1 MQFLDTQYGQNV
13 GNALNA
19 AVVNLMAGK
28 GTRPAS
34 SAPPPKPRRRADRA
48 TMSDTLGTAAVGRI
62 RRGALQVGDAAY
74 AASPTPRARKRGR
87 GRQRLEIALLTGPAI
102 IVFVGLVIFPVALA
116 AYYGF
121 YRWQGYG
128 PPTDWVGLHNYKII
142 FTDPAFQQALEHNG
156 LIVVLSLVI
165 QGPLAIVLALLLN
178 QKIRGRAL
186 IRVLIFVPY
195 VISEVIVGTGF
206 SLMLQVTGA
215 VNDVL
220 HNIGLGFLATDW
232 LANPNIALWTLMG
245 IITWKY
251 IGFAVI
257 LMLAGLQSI
266 PDELSE
272 AARIDGASYWQV
284 QRHITLP
291 LLGPTIRIW
300 AFLSIIG
307 SLQLF
312 DLVYIIWGQYIS
324 GTAGTSTM
332 ATYMALNGRLAG
344 NYGYGSAVAVVMF
357 LISLI
362 VALFYQRFV
371 LRRDLR
377 GAVTQG
383 VN

>member
-1 MQFLDTQYGQNV
+1 
-13 GNALNA
+13 
-19 AVVNLMAGK
+19 
-28 GTRPAS
+28 
-34 SAPPPKPRRRADRA
+34 
-48 TMSDTLGTAAVGRI
+48 MSHTLGTAALGRG
-62 RRGALQVGDAAY
+62 RRDAADT
-74 AASPTPRARKRGR
+74 ASPTPRPRKRRGR
-87 GRQRLEIALLTGPAI
+87 GRLRLEIAFLTGPAI
-102 IVFVGLVIFPVALA
+102 IVFVGLVIFPVVLA

-121 YRWQGYG
+121 YKWQGYG
-128 PPTDWVGLHNYKII
+128 PPTDWVGLGNYKII
-142 FTDPAFQQALEHNG
+142 FTDPTFQQALEHNG

-165 QGPLAIVLALLLN
+165 QGPLAIGLALLLN

-186 IRVLIFVPY
+186 IRILIFVPY

-206 SLMLQVTGA
+206 SLMLQDAGA
-215 VNDVL
+215 LNDAL

-232 LANPNIALWTLMG
+232 LANPNIALWTLLG

-357 LISLI
+357 LISLA
-362 VALFYQRFV
+362 VALCYQRFV
-371 LRRDLR
+371 LHRDLR

>member
-1 MQFLDTQYGQNV
+1 
-13 GNALNA
+13 
-19 AVVNLMAGK
+19 
-28 GTRPAS
+28 
-34 SAPPPKPRRRADRA
+34 
-48 TMSDTLGTAAVGRI
+48 MSTTLGAP
-62 RRGALQVGDAAY
+62 L
-74 AASPTPRARKRGR
+74 PRTRKRHGR
-87 GRQRLEIALLTGPAI
+87 GRLRLEIALLTGPAI
-102 IVFVGLVIFPVALA
+102 LVFVAFVIFPVVLA

-128 PPTDWVGLHNYKII
+128 APTDWYGLNNYKVIL
-142 FTDPAFQQALEHNG
+142 TDPAFQQVLEHNG
-156 LIVVLSLVI
+156 IIAVASLVI

-178 QKIRGRAL
+178 QKIRGRTI
-186 IRVLIFVPY
+186 IRILIFVPY
-195 VISEVIVGTGF
+195 IISEVIVGIGW
-206 SLMLQVTGA
+206 SLMLQTTGA
-215 VNDVL
+215 VNDL
-220 HNIGLGFLATDW
+220 LQHIGLGSLSADW
-232 LANPNIALWTLMG
+232 LADPNIAIWSLMG

-266 PDELSE
+266 PDELAE
-272 AARIDGASYWQV
+272 AAQIDGASYWQV
-284 QRHITLP
+284 QRHIMLP

-312 DLVYIIWGQYIS
+312 DLVYIVWGQYIS

-332 ATYMALNGRLAG
+332 ATYMNLNGREAG

-362 VALFYQRFV
+362 VALAYQRFV
-371 LRRDLR
+371 LRRDMR

-383 VN
+383 VS

>member
-1 MQFLDTQYGQNV
+1 
-13 GNALNA
+13 
-19 AVVNLMAGK
+19 
-28 GTRPAS
+28 
-34 SAPPPKPRRRADRA
+34 
-48 TMSDTLGTAAVGRI
+48 MSDTLRTATLGRV
-62 RRGALQVGDAAY
+62 RRGALHVGDAAE
-74 AASPTPRARKRGR
+74 AASPTPRSRKRGR
-87 GRQRLEIALLTGPAI
+87 RRQRLEIALLTSPAI

-128 PPTDWVGLHNYKII
+128 APTDWVGFHNYKVIL
-142 FTDPAFQQALEHNG
+142 TDPAFQQALEHNG

-165 QGPLAIVLALLLN
+165 QGPLAIGLALLLN

-220 HNIGLGFLATDW
+220 HSIGLGSLATDW
-232 LANPNIALWTLMG
+232 LANPSIALWTLMG
-245 IITWKY
+245 ILTWKY

-284 QRHITLP
+284 QRHIMVP

-300 AFLSIIG
+300 GFLSMIG
-307 SLQLF
+307 ALQLF

-357 LISLI
+357 IISLI
-362 VALFYQRFV
+362 LALLYQRFV
-371 LRRDLR
+371 LRRDLT
-377 GAVTQG
+377 GAITQG
-383 VN
+383 AS

>member
-1 MQFLDTQYGQNV
+1 
-13 GNALNA
+13 
-19 AVVNLMAGK
+19 
-28 GTRPAS
+28 
-34 SAPPPKPRRRADRA
+34 
-48 TMSDTLGTAAVGRI
+48 MSDTLGTAAVGRI
-62 RRGALQVGDAAY
+62 RRGALQVGDAAH
-74 AASPTPRARKRGR
+74 AASPTPRARMRGR
-87 GRQRLEIALLTGPAI
+87 GRQRLEIALLTSPAI

-121 YRWQGYG
+121 YKWQGYG
-128 PPTDWVGLHNYKII
+128 PPTDWVGLGNYKII

-165 QGPLAIVLALLLN
+165 QGPLAIGLALLLN

-215 VNDVL
+215 VNDAL

-324 GTAGTSTM
+324 GIAGTSTM

-357 LISLI
+357 LISLV
-362 VALFYQRFV
+362 VALCYQRFV
-371 LRRDLR
+371 LHRDLR

>member
-1 MQFLDTQYGQNV
+1 
-13 GNALNA
+13 
-19 AVVNLMAGK
+19 
-28 GTRPAS
+28 
-34 SAPPPKPRRRADRA
+34 
-48 TMSDTLGTAAVGRI
+48 MSHTLGTAALGRS
-62 RRGALQVGDAAY
+62 RRGAPQVGDAAD
-74 AASPTPRARKRGR
+74 AASPTPRARKRRGR
-87 GRQRLEIALLTGPAI
+87 GRLRLEIALLTSPAI

-121 YRWQGYG
+121 YKWQGYG
-128 PPTDWVGLHNYKII
+128 PPTDWVGLGNYKII
-142 FTDPAFQQALEHNG
+142 FTDPTFQQALEHNG

-165 QGPLAIVLALLLN
+165 QGPLAIGLALLLN

-215 VNDVL
+215 VNDAL

-324 GTAGTSTM
+324 GVAGTSTM

-357 LISLI
+357 LISLV
-362 VALFYQRFV
+362 VALCYQRFV

>member
-1 MQFLDTQYGQNV
+1 
-13 GNALNA
+13 
-19 AVVNLMAGK
+19 
-28 GTRPAS
+28 
-34 SAPPPKPRRRADRA
+34 
-48 TMSDTLGTAAVGRI
+48 MSHTLGTAALGRG
-62 RRGALQVGDAAY
+62 RRGAPRVGDAADT
-74 AASPTPRARKRGR
+74 ASPTPRPRKRR
-87 GRQRLEIALLTGPAI
+87 GRVRLRLEIALLTGPAI

-121 YRWQGYG
+121 YKWQGYG
-128 PPTDWVGLHNYKII
+128 PPTDWVGLGNYKVI
-142 FTDPAFQQALEHNG
+142 FTDPTFQQALEHNG

-165 QGPLAIVLALLLN
+165 QGPLAIFLALLLN

-206 SLMLQVTGA
+206 SLMLQETGA
-215 VNDVL
+215 VNDAL

-232 LANPNIALWTLMG
+232 LANPNIALWTLMA

-251 IGFAVI
+251 IGFAVL

-266 PDELSE
+266 PGELSE
-272 AARIDGASYWQV
+272 AARIDGASYWKV

-362 VALFYQRFV
+362 VALCYQRFV